1 MRFDI
6 AAIFASLALT
16 TAADRMEVFT
26 KCAVGSCDS
35 RQAVFYTDVGSY
47 KVDASKGCRKTSV
60 PGMTEFCVDW
70 DKRRAHFK
78 FSHQA
83 TKRCL
88 TQDSESAYGCD
99 AQSCWKTTWR
109 EIGCNWLVAPPG
121 EEEGGELATESETAA
136 VPTASAD
143 ADADGN

>member
-1 MRFDI
+1 MRFDL
-6 AAIFASLALT
+6 AAIIASLALT

-26 KCAVGSCDS
+26 KCGGGTCDS

-47 KVDASKGCRKTSV
+47 KVNADKGCRKTSV

-70 DKRRAHFK
+70 DRRRAHFK

-88 TQDSESAYGCD
+88 TQDSESAYGCES
-99 AQSCWKTTWR
+99 SCWKTTWR
-109 EIGCNWLVAPPG
+109 EIACNWRLPAPG
-121 EEEGGELATESETAA
+121 AGDEEELATVSETVAA
-136 VPTASAD
+136 PAASED
-143 ADADGN
+143 ADASEN